1 MLKFFAK
8 TYLKLVGWNV
18 DSELPEGVDKLVIIA
33 APHTS
38 NWDFPITMAMASMI
52 DMKFYFVGKHSMFRP
67 PLGGLFRRLGGIP
80 VDRRKSRNFVDQI
93 ADAFA
98 QTDRMA
104 LGIAA
109 EGTRS
114 KQEYWK
120 SGFYYIARAA
130 DVPIVLGYLD
140 YKTKRGGLGP
150 VVDSSLPIGEVMDII
165 RDFYADKIGYRHD
178 QFTPPKL
185 RNEGEETPAEDA
197 TEAPRDK
204 SAPNPDEPAPTQ
216 PADEAI

>member
-8 TYLKLVGWNV
+8 IYLKLVGWTV
-18 DSELPEGVDKLVIIA
+18 ESEVPAGVDKFVIIA

-38 NWDFPITMAMASMI
+38 NWDFPITIAVAAMI
-52 DMKFYFVGKHSMFRP
+52 DMKFYFVGKHTMFRRP
-67 PLGGLFRRLGGIP
+67 FGGLFRRLGGIP

-98 QTDRMA
+98 QADRMA

-114 KQEYWK
+114 KRDYWK
-120 SGFYYIARAA
+120 SGFYYIAHAA
-130 DVPIVLGYLD
+130 GVPIALGYLD

-150 VVDSSLPIGEVMDII
+150 MVDSSLPIDQVMDII
-165 RDFYADKIGYRHD
+165 RDFYADKVGKNHA
-178 QFTPPKL
+178 QFTPPRL
-185 RNEGEETPAEDA
+185 RSE
-197 TEAPRDK
+197 
-204 SAPNPDEPAPTQ
+204 DEPKPVVEEKTQ
-216 PADEAI
+216 QEVVAN